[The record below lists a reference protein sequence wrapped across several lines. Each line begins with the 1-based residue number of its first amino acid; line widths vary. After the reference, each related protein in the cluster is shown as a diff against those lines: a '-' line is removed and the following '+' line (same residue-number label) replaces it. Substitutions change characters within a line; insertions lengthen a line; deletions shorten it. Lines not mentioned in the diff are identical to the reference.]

1 MKKKSKY
8 KNKNENLYKDF
19 HLKKNRMIPS
29 PILMLNIPK
38 EIHIP
43 DISLSNNNNN
53 NIVDISISKDNN
65 NTIVPNISQPS
76 LINIPLFLHQLK
88 SIEEMETLEKEKE
101 ISLNG
106 IAYIHTKL
114 GVLGDLPGYGKSLS
128 VLGLIAKT
136 KENYDRDSKYVVE
149 RSKHYD
155 YVSMVKVEILPRIPT
170 TLILVNISIISQ
182 WIQELNRTLLN
193 YIAVS
198 KPSEIDDIKNIEE
211 YDVVLVSN
219 NIYNIFSQVY
229 HKKCWKR
236 FVIDEP
242 ASLKL
247 CMEETH
253 ATFYWLVTG
262 TPNELYLKRR
272 TGFLNNL
279 LPDVENFDLFNHLI
293 VKNDDNLVKNSYIM
307 PPTKNIY
314 YKCKGNISKLFE
326 GLVADNVMEMIESC
340 NISGVF
346 NSLNN
351 NDEKFNGELTIY
363 DVYKI
368 RKTKRLEEFDTENN
382 KNLEKIKTI
391 REHLTLFEKRLF
403 RYIVQNKCIICQG
416 YHTNPSVLS
425 CCQQIFCGEC
435 IKESCLECPL
445 CKTKKEDFII
455 IPLKVDKNQE
465 SDYKNYENTENN
477 KTKIEY
483 ILDIIGDTK
492 NKKILIFSNYN
503 ETFNII
509 KRFLDE
515 KKLNYLELRG
525 TKEKRDNTIDLY
537 KSGDVNI
544 LLLNTIH
551 SGAGLNLQET
561 SDIILYHPIH
571 EYQKIQVIGRANRIG
586 RKIQLNVHY
595 LE

>member
-1 MKKKSKY
+1 MT
-8 KNKNENLYKDF
+8 
-19 HLKKNRMIPS
+19 S
-29 PILMLNIPK
+29 PTFTSILPK
-38 EIHIP
+38 EVYVPEILLNEMNVNRKEN
-43 DISLSNNNNN
+43 DEKMIS
-53 NIVDISISKDNN
+53 V
-65 NTIVPNISQPS
+65 VPNISQPNM
-76 LINIPLFLHQLK
+76 INIPLFLHQLK
-88 SIEEMETLEKEKE
+88 SIEDMENLEREKE
-101 ISLNG
+101 ISLKG
-106 IAYIHTKL
+106 ITYIRTKL

-128 VLGLIAKT
+128 ILGLIAKT
-136 KENYDRDSKYVVE
+136 RDNKDENKKYIVE
-149 RSKHYD
+149 RTKHYD
-155 YVSMVKVEILPRIPT
+155 YVSMSRVDVLPLIST

-182 WIQELNRTLLN
+182 WIQELNRTLLR

-198 KPSEIDDIKNIEE
+198 KPSELDDIKNVED

-219 NIYNIFSQVY
+219 NVYNIFSQVH

-242 ASLKL
+242 TSLKV

-253 ATFYWLVTG
+253 AEFYWLVTG

-272 TGFLNNL
+272 TGFLNSL

-293 VKNDDNLVKNSYIM
+293 VKNDDDLVKNSYVM
-307 PPTKNIY
+307 PPTKNVY
-314 YKCKGNISKLFE
+314 YKCKGNISKIFE
-326 GLVADNVMEMIESC
+326 GLVSDNLIEMIESV
-340 NISGVF
+340 NINGVF
-346 NSLNN
+346 NTLCEEKYNN
-351 NDEKFNGELTIY
+351 NEVTIY
-363 DVYKI
+363 DVYKS
-368 RKTKRLEEFDTENN
+368 RKTKRIEEYESDKDKS
-382 KNLEKIKTI
+382 KNMEKMKTI
-391 REHLTLFEKRLF
+391 KEHLSLFEKRLF
-403 RYIVQNKCIICQG
+403 RYVVQNKCIICNG
-416 YHTNPSVLS
+416 KHTTPSVLS

-435 IKESCLECPL
+435 VMKDECPL
-445 CKTKKEDFII
+445 CKTKKEDFSIL
-455 IPLKVDKNQE
+455 PLKIDNNHE
-465 SDYKNYENTENN
+465 SDYKNYENSENN
-477 KTKIEY
+477 KTKIDY
-483 ILDIIGDTK
+483 ILDIIGDSK

-537 KSGDVNI
+537 KSGDLNI

-561 SDIILYHPIH
+561 SDIILFHPIH